1 MIFQYRFNEA
11 LTQTKLTQKEIAEQ
25 CGIHPSCITQYK
37 NGDSEPT
44 LKTLFDLCKVLGVS
58 SDYLLGLSDY

>member
-1 MIFQYRFNEA
+1 MIFKDRFNEA
-11 LTQTKLTQKEIAEQ
+11 LTQTKLKQKEIAER

-37 NGDSEPT
+37 NGESEPT
-44 LKTLFDLCKVLGVS
+44 LQTLFDLCKVLNVS